1 MGMLVNDSGQIRRLA
16 DEAAIRAV
24 LAEYCLRLE
33 VNAFEEWLDLFTDDC
48 EYEIFRRQLKGR
60 AEIAEMLSKAPPGI
74 HLGGP
79 ARVEIDGDLAH
90 TVQNF
95 VFINAETKERN
106 GGWYYDTLIR
116 TADGWKISH
125 LKLKFLK

>member
-1 MGMLVNDSGQIRRLA
+1 MGWPVNDSDQIRRLA

-33 VNAFEEWLDLFTDDC
+33 VSTFEEWLDLFTDDC

-60 AEIAEMLSKAPPGI
+60 AEIAGMLSKAPPGI

-79 ARVEIDGDLAH
+79 ARVEIDGDVAH

-125 LKLKFLK
+125 LRLKFLK

>member
-1 MGMLVNDSGQIRRLA
+1 MDQKDAIVRVI
-16 DEAAIRAV
+16 DEAAVRAV

-33 VNAFEEWLDLFTDDC
+33 VNPFEEWLDLFTEDC
-48 EYEIFRRQLKGR
+48 EYEIFRRTLRGR
-60 AEIAEMLSKAPPGI
+60 QEISEMLSQAPAGI

-79 ARVEIDGDLAH
+79 ARVEIDGDVAH

-95 VFINAETKERN
+95 IFVNADTKERN
-106 GGWYYDTLIR
+106 GGWYFNTLVRTDQGWRIR
-116 TADGWKISH
+116 H